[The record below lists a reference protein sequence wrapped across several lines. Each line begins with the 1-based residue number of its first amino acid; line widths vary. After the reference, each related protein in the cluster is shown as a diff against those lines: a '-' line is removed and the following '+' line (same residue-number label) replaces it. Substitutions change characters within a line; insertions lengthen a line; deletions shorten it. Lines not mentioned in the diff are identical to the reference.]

1 MIDLQLCRRGH
12 LLNMTRKNL
21 DQGPWKGE
29 NWWVSQFNFDE
40 QVTAQ
45 TGLQGRKVLFH
56 DSTLRDGEQAP
67 GIVFSAEQKMEI
79 AKRLSDAGVQY
90 IEAGFPAI
98 SEAEQR
104 SLRAISEAGLSA
116 KITCL
121 CRAMEKDID
130 TAKSCGVHGAII
142 ELPVSYPRLKYQ
154 FGWEEQAVIEKG
166 LRVAEYAKNK
176 GLAVY
181 LFMIDSTR
189 AHEEFLEELTRT
201 VTASGC
207 VDRLSVV
214 DTNGCASPEGMGH
227 LVKKIKGWVDV
238 PVEVHC
244 HNDFGLGVANSISG
258 IKSGAGSVST
268 TLSALGQRAGNTCLE
283 ELVMALAC
291 LYGADTG
298 IDMAKLYDVS
308 QIVREWSGWS
318 FPPNSPVVGEKLF
331 TWEAGIPTAAL
342 MKNPF
347 TVEPILPEL
356 FGRGHDVL
364 LGKKSGKANLQWKAR
379 ELGLPLDEEKLPAY
393 LDEVKARATQRQRT
407 LTDEEFAAI
416 VR

>member
-1 MIDLQLCRRGH
+1 MTRSFAGRGIY
-12 LLNMTRKNL
+12 LKMTRKNL
-21 DQGPWKGE
+21 DQGPWKGAK
-29 NWWVSQFNFDE
+29 WWVSQFNFGE
-40 QVTAQ
+40 QVLPQAD
-45 TGLQGRKVLFH
+45 LRDRKVLFH

-98 SEAEQR
+98 SEAG
-104 SLRAISEAGLSA
+104 LRA

-130 TAKSCGVHGAII
+130 IAKNCGVHGAII

-154 FGWEEQAVIEKG
+154 FGWEERAVIEKA
-166 LRVAEYAKNK
+166 LRVTEYAKQK

-189 AHEEFLEELTRT
+189 AHEEFLEELTKT
-201 VTASGC
+201 VTAAGC
-207 VDRLSVV
+207 VDRLSVG
-214 DTNGCASPEGMGH
+214 DTNGCASPEGMGY
-227 LVKKIKGWVDV
+227 LVRKVRSWVDV

-244 HNDFGLGVANSISG
+244 HNDFGLGVANSISSV
-258 IKSGAGSVST
+258 KNGAGSVST

-283 ELVMALAC
+283 ELVMALTC
-291 LYGADTG
+291 LYGVNTG
-298 IDMAKLYDVS
+298 IDVAKLYDVS

-318 FPPNSPVVGEKLF
+318 FPPNSPVVGKKLF

-356 FGRGHDVL
+356 FGRRHDVL

-379 ELGLPLDEEKLPAY
+379 ELGLALDEEKLPLY
-393 LDEVKARATQRQRT
+393 LDEVKAQATRQQRA

>member
-1 MIDLQLCRRGH
+1 
-12 LLNMTRKNL
+12 
-21 DQGPWKGE
+21 
-29 NWWVSQFNFDE
+29 
-40 QVTAQ
+40 
-45 TGLQGRKVLFH
+45 
-56 DSTLRDGEQAP
+56 
-67 GIVFSAEQKMEI
+67 
-79 AKRLSDAGVQY
+79 
-90 IEAGFPAI
+90 
-98 SEAEQR
+98 
-104 SLRAISEAGLSA
+104 
-116 KITCL
+116 
-121 CRAMEKDID
+121 MEKDID
-130 TAKSCGVHGAII
+130 IAKNCGVHGAII

-154 FGWEEQAVIEKG
+154 FGWEERAVIEKA
-166 LRVAEYAKNK
+166 LRVTEYAKQK

-189 AHEEFLEELTRT
+189 AHEEFLEELTKT
-201 VTASGC
+201 VTAAGC

-214 DTNGCASPEGMGH
+214 DTNGCASPEGMGY
-227 LVKKIKGWVDV
+227 LVRKVRSWVDV

-244 HNDFGLGVANSISG
+244 HNDFGLGVANSISSV
-258 IKSGAGSVST
+258 KNGAGSVST

-283 ELVMALAC
+283 ELVMALTC
-291 LYGADTG
+291 LYGVNTG
-298 IDMAKLYDVS
+298 IDVAKLYDVS

-318 FPPNSPVVGEKLF
+318 FPPNSPVVGKKLF

-356 FGRGHDVL
+356 FGRRHDVL

-379 ELGLPLDEEKLPAY
+379 ELGLALDEEKLPLY
-393 LDEVKARATQRQRT
+393 LDEVKAQATRQQRA

>member
-1 MIDLQLCRRGH
+1 MTRSFAGRGIY
-12 LLNMTRKNL
+12 LKMTRKNL
-21 DQGPWKGE
+21 DQGPWKGAK
-29 NWWVSQFNFDE
+29 WWVSQFNFGE
-40 QVTAQ
+40 QVLPQAD
-45 TGLQGRKVLFH
+45 LRDRKVLFH

-98 SEAEQR
+98 SEAG
-104 SLRAISEAGLSA
+104 LRA

-130 TAKSCGVHGAII
+130 IAKNCGVHGAII

-154 FGWEEQAVIEKG
+154 FGWEERAVIEKA
-166 LRVAEYAKNK
+166 LRVTEYAKQK

-189 AHEEFLEELTRT
+189 AHEEFLEELTKT
-201 VTASGC
+201 VTAAGC

-214 DTNGCASPEGMGH
+214 DTNGCASPEGMGY
-227 LVKKIKGWVDV
+227 LVRKVRSWVDV

-244 HNDFGLGVANSISG
+244 HNDFGLGVANSISSV
-258 IKSGAGSVST
+258 KNGAGSVST

-283 ELVMALAC
+283 ELVMALTC
-291 LYGADTG
+291 LYGVNTG
-298 IDMAKLYDVS
+298 IDVAKLYDVS

-318 FPPNSPVVGEKLF
+318 FPPNSPVVGKKLF

-356 FGRGHDVL
+356 FGRRHDVL

-379 ELGLPLDEEKLPAY
+379 ELGLALDEEKLPLY
-393 LDEVKARATQRQRT
+393 LDEVKAQATRQQRA

>member
-1 MIDLQLCRRGH
+1 MTRSFAGRGIY
-12 LLNMTRKNL
+12 LKMTRKNL
-21 DQGPWKGE
+21 DQGPWKGAK
-29 NWWVSQFNFDE
+29 WWVSQFNFGE
-40 QVTAQ
+40 QVLPQAD
-45 TGLQGRKVLFH
+45 LRDRKVLFH

-104 SLRAISEAGLSA
+104 SLRAISEAGLRA

-130 TAKSCGVHGAII
+130 IAKNCGVHGAII

-154 FGWEEQAVIEKG
+154 FGWEERAVIEKA
-166 LRVAEYAKNK
+166 LRVTEYAKQK

-189 AHEEFLEELTRT
+189 AHEEFLEELTKT
-201 VTASGC
+201 VTAAGC

-214 DTNGCASPEGMGH
+214 DTNGCASPEGMGY
-227 LVKKIKGWVDV
+227 LVRKVRSWVDV

-244 HNDFGLGVANSISG
+244 HNDFGLGVANSISSV
-258 IKSGAGSVST
+258 KNGAGSVST

-283 ELVMALAC
+283 ELVMALTC
-291 LYGADTG
+291 LYGVNTG
-298 IDMAKLYDVS
+298 IDVAKLYDVS

-318 FPPNSPVVGEKLF
+318 FPPSSPVVGKKLF

-356 FGRGHDVL
+356 FGRRHDVL

-379 ELGLPLDEEKLPAY
+379 ELGLALDEEKLPLY
-393 LDEVKARATQRQRT
+393 LDEVKAQAIRQQRA

>member
-1 MIDLQLCRRGH
+1 MTRSFAGRGIY
-12 LLNMTRKNL
+12 LKMTRKNL
-21 DQGPWKGE
+21 DQGPWKGAK
-29 NWWVSQFNFDE
+29 WWVSQFNFGE
-40 QVTAQ
+40 QVLPQAD
-45 TGLQGRKVLFH
+45 LRDRKVLFH

-90 IEAGFPAI
+90 IEAGFP
-98 SEAEQR
+98 EQR
-104 SLRAISEAGLSA
+104 SLRAISEAGLRA

-130 TAKSCGVHGAII
+130 IAKNCGVHGAII

-154 FGWEEQAVIEKG
+154 FGWEERAVIEKA
-166 LRVAEYAKNK
+166 LRVTEYAKQK

-189 AHEEFLEELTRT
+189 AHEEFLEELTKT
-201 VTASGC
+201 VTAAGC

-214 DTNGCASPEGMGH
+214 DTNGCASPEGMGY
-227 LVKKIKGWVDV
+227 LVRKVRSWVDV

-244 HNDFGLGVANSISG
+244 HNDFGLGVANSISSV
-258 IKSGAGSVST
+258 KNGAGSVST

-283 ELVMALAC
+283 ELVMALTC
-291 LYGADTG
+291 LYGVNTG
-298 IDMAKLYDVS
+298 IDVAKLYDVS

-318 FPPNSPVVGEKLF
+318 FPPNSPVVGKKLF

-356 FGRGHDVL
+356 FGRRHDVL

-379 ELGLPLDEEKLPAY
+379 ELGLALDEEKLPLY
-393 LDEVKARATQRQRT
+393 LDEVKAQATRQQRA